1 MTNLQEL
8 IETANRL
15 SRRLEDAA
23 NDEKRFCI
31 DIQMRLESM
40 SWEIYRA
47 ANELQEI
54 KNYI

>member
-8 IETANRL
+8 IDTANRL
-15 SRRLEDAA
+15 S
-23 NDEKRFCI
+23 NT
-31 DIQMRLESM
+31 LESISNEEKKWCVDLQLTFERM
-40 SWEIYRA
+40 SWQCYCL